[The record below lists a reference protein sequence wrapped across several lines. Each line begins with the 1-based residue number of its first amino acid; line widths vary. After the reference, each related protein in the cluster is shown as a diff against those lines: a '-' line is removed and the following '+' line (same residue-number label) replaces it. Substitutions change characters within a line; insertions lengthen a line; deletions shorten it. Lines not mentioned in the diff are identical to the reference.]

1 MQDAKMEITING
13 QRMEDVMQG
22 DLIVVVFLFD
32 LTW

>member
-13 QRMEDVMQG
+13 QRLEDVMQG
-22 DLIVVVFLFD
+22 ALIVVVFLFD